1 MFGLCVTGCGS
12 SGHAPSAAAVI
23 GGHPISPADVQAYVD
38 YSVRFDAWARHQP
51 AGSRPTCTAGRGG
64 GQCGLLRRQ
73 ALIRLLQERVVQ
85 NYARSHGV
93 TLTAADR
100 SGIDRQLAIAAG
112 PGSTLLRRLGVSR
125 TFLRAVLARQ
135 MLVQRVE
142 AAVAPDWARQGPSVH
157 VRRYDIPYGTD
168 PVQAREEAVT
178 LATDG
183 KPIPAAATVRDEWI
197 ADFRL
202 AAPLQETLA
211 VANPGQFAG
220 PYDQGSAFL
229 VMQLLARGTHRY
241 GRPARE
247 ELASRY
253 FHTWLVGA
261 FRKARPVCYGPGGK
275 AVACPPLN

>member
-1 MFGLCVTGCGS
+1 MVGLCLAGCGS
-12 SGHAPSAAAVI
+12 AGHGPSAAAVI
-23 GGHPISPADVQAYVD
+23 GGHPILPADVQAYVD
-38 YSVRFDAWARHQP
+38 YSVRFDAWANHQP
-51 AGSRPTCTAGRGG
+51 ASRPPCAAGRGG
-64 GQCGLLRRQ
+64 RQCALLRRQ

-85 NYARSHGV
+85 DYARRHGV
-93 TLTAADR
+93 RLTAADQ

-125 TFLRAVLARQ
+125 SFLRAVLARQ

-157 VRRYDIPYGTD
+157 VRRYVIPYGTD

-178 LATDG
+178 LAIDG
-183 KPIPAAATVRDEWI
+183 KPIPAAASIRDEWI

-211 VANPGQFAG
+211 VADPGQFAG

-229 VMQLLARGTHRY
+229 VIQLLGRGTHRY

-253 FHTWLVGA
+253 FHTWLAEA
-261 FRKARPVCYGPGGK
+261 FRQTRPVCYGADGK
-275 AVACPPLN
+275 TMACPPLN